1 MLLIKIKFSPDN
13 TNLCLAVLDGVL
25 CMIFLHSRNSPQT
38 SPSATP
44 CLMKSLS
51 FEAQPEDL
59 EEQPL
64 SPMHYARSGL
74 GTAALNGKLIAAG
87 WYQVNTLLILLACS
101 SIRGHHIGRL
111 YSDMVMTQIQPEI

>member
-1 MLLIKIKFSPDN
+1 M
-13 TNLCLAVLDGVL
+13 LDGVL
-25 CMIFLHSRNSPQT
+25 CVIFLHGRSSPQT

-51 FEAQPEDL
+51 FEAQPEEL

-74 GTAALNGKLIAAG
+74 GTAALNGRLIAAG
-87 WYQVNTLLILLACS
+87 THLMMSL
-101 SIRGHHIGRL
+101 G
-111 YSDMVMTQIQPEI
+111 D

>member
-1 MLLIKIKFSPDN
+1 MSKSITPTLNDLLLKMKPPEN
-13 TNLCLAVLDGVL
+13 NYLCLAVLDGVL
-25 CMIFLHSRNSPQT
+25 CVIFLHGRSSPQT

-51 FEAQPEDL
+51 FEVQPEES
-59 EEQPL
+59 EEHPL

-87 WYQVNTLLILLACS
+87 SLQAAQKVKHFRDAKS
-101 SIRGHHIGRL
+101 S
-111 YSDMVMTQIQPEI
+111 QP